1 MSKLVLSKEFG
12 LNPTV
17 ETCFICGESIGIALL
32 GTQYRDKN
40 GKVAEAPSQMCM
52 GNTCDNCSK
61 IIADGGVFFI
71 EVRDGETG
79 DNPYRT
85 GRVIA
90 IKEDAVKGVLKEYS
104 KVNYVE
110 QTMFNRMFPK
120 YEVIDGEDSKA

>member
-1 MSKLVLSKEFG
+1 MSKISISKEFG

-17 ETCFICGESIGIALL
+17 ETCFICGESIGVALL
-32 GTQYRDKN
+32 GTAYKDKD
-40 GKVAEAPSQMCM
+40 GKHA
-52 GNTCDNCSK
+52 CDGCSK
-61 IIADGGVFFI
+61 IIADGGIFFI

-90 IKEDAVKGVLKEYS
+90 IKEDAVKRVLKQYD

-110 QTMFNRMFPK
+110 QTAFNKLFPK
-120 YEVIDGEDSKA
+120 YEKID

>member
-1 MSKLVLSKEFG
+1 MSKISISKEFG

-17 ETCFICGESIGIALL
+17 ETCFICGESIGVALL
-32 GTQYRDKN
+32 GTAYKDKD
-40 GKVAEAPSQMCM
+40 GKVAQAPPQVC
-52 GNTCDNCSK
+52 C
-61 IIADGGVFFI
+61 I

-90 IKEDAVKGVLKEYS
+90 IKEDAVKRVLKQYD

-110 QTMFNRMFPK
+110 QTAFNKLFPK
-120 YEVIDGEDSKA
+120 YEKID

>member
-1 MSKLVLSKEFG
+1 MSKISISKEFG

-17 ETCFICGESIGIALL
+17 ETCFICGESIGVALL
-32 GTQYRDKN
+32 GTAYKDKDKD
-40 GKVAEAPSQMCM
+40 GKVAKAPPQVRC
-52 GNTCDNCSK
+52 GHACDGCSK
-61 IIADGGVFFI
+61 IIADGGIFFI

-90 IKEDAVKGVLKEYS
+90 IKEDAVKRVLKQYD

-110 QTMFNRMFPK
+110 QTAFNKLFPK
-120 YEVIDGEDSKA
+120 YEKID